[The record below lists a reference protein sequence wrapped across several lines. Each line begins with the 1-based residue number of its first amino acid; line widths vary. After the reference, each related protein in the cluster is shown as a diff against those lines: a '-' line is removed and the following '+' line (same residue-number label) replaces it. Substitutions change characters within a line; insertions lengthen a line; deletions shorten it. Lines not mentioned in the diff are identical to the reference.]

1 MFVRDFRPGD
11 EAALHG
17 VFYSAIHSLAA
28 KDYTPEQLDAWA
40 PSQLDIERW
49 TARMR
54 GIRPFVVE
62 DSGRIV
68 GYADLQNDGYIDH
81 FFVSG
86 DRARCGV
93 GRVLMNRIHE
103 RAKELGLGALV
114 SDVSRTAQPFFEHFG
129 FHVLEN
135 RIVVLGGVQLANSRM
150 QKVLSEPFG
159 GTG

>member
-1 MFVRDFRPGD
+1 MLVRDFRSGD
-11 EAALHG
+11 EAALQG

-28 KDYTPEQLDAWA
+28 KDYTPEQIAAWA
-40 PSQLDIERW
+40 PAQPDLDRW

-62 DSGRIV
+62 ESGRIV
-68 GYADLQNDGYIDH
+68 GYADLQSDGYIDH

-86 DRARCGV
+86 DRARRGV

-103 RAKELGLGALV
+103 RAKELGLGALF
-114 SDVSRTAQPFFEHFG
+114 SDVSRTAQPFFERFG
-129 FHVLEN
+129 FHVLEH
-135 RIVVLGGVQLANSRM
+135 RVVVIGGVQLANARM
-150 QKVLSEPFG
+150 TKTLSAPSG